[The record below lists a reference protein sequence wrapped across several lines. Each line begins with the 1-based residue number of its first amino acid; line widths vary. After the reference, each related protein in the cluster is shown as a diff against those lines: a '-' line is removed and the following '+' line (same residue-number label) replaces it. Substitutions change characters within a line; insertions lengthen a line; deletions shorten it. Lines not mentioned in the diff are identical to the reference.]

1 MIMNKRFDDLRYEI
15 TKNGMEHELTN
26 ICKRYSDLG
35 LDKYLVNGFLNQGY
49 SLTLPYHRLPLLVYF
64 EDTCQEIKDILEAA
78 GTEDQR
84 LNDLQELTNDLI
96 MENLNILIYARY
108 NIIDWKDYKKPTFTE
123 REIRDV
129 QAYIEKKGLH
139 TKDDPEK
146 FVDISKYVDLEDPEE
161 EIEK

>member
-1 MIMNKRFDDLRYEI
+1 MNKRFDDLRYEM
-15 TKNGMEHELTN
+15 TKNGMEQELTN
-26 ICKRYSDLG
+26 ICKRYSDIG

-64 EDTCQEIKDILEAA
+64 EDTCQEIKEVLERA
-78 GTEDQR
+78 GIEDPR
-84 LNDLQELTNDLI
+84 LNNLQELTNDLI
-96 MENLNILIYARY
+96 MENINILIYARY

-129 QAYIEKKGLH
+129 QAYIEKKELH

-146 FVDISKYVDLEDPEE
+146 FVNISKYVNLEEPEE

>member
-1 MIMNKRFDDLRYEI
+1 MNKRVDDLRYEM

-64 EDTCQEIKDILEAA
+64 EDTCQEIKEILERA
-78 GTEDQR
+78 GTQDPR

-96 MENLNILIYARY
+96 MENINILIYARY

-146 FVDISKYVDLEDPEE
+146 FVDISKYVSLEEPEE

>member
-1 MIMNKRFDDLRYEI
+1 MNKRFDDLRYEM

-64 EDTCQEIKDILEAA
+64 EDTCQEIKEILERA
-78 GTEDQR
+78 GTQDPR

-96 MENLNILIYARY
+96 MENINILIYARY

-146 FVDISKYVDLEDPEE
+146 FVDISKYVSLEEPEE

>member
-1 MIMNKRFDDLRYEI
+1 MNKRFDDLRYEM

-35 LDKYLVNGFLNQGY
+35 LDKYLVNGFLNQVY

-64 EDTCQEIKDILEAA
+64 EDTCQEIKEILERA
-78 GTEDQR
+78 GTQDPR

-96 MENLNILIYARY
+96 MENINILIYARY

-146 FVDISKYVDLEDPEE
+146 FVDISKYVSLEEPEE